1 MYLLSF
7 PQILDFIYWTALIFI
22 LIYFEWRDTENQQY
36 SLQYLNN
43 SQAVESESSNYI
55 TGPFKEPVCLEGLS
69 SFDVAWENSQKVRD
83 RATDFPSKW
92 PCRGNQWHRREM
104 SAVFSG

>member
-43 SQAVESESSNYI
+43 SQAVES
-55 TGPFKEPVCLEGLS
+55 G
-69 SFDVAWENSQKVRD
+69 
-83 RATDFPSKW
+83 
-92 PCRGNQWHRREM
+92 
-104 SAVFSG
+104 